1 MDPYR
6 FISRRS
12 LFNKSKVFFSRL
24 MFRPTV
30 YMTGEEA
37 AQLFYD
43 ETYFQRAGAAP
54 SWLQKTLFGEGGIQ
68 VVDDGEHKRRKQM
81 FMNMFSVERV
91 ERLTQIVSEVLEA
104 RRREWKKRPEVNLYF
119 EFQEALTDASCQW
132 AGIPLDPSNLDERA
146 SQLTL
151 LFDGAGSVGV
161 GHLEARRA
169 RSNLERWLGSLIEQT
184 RQDNTRSN
192 QDDALSIISFYR
204 DYQDKL
210 LDTRTASVEL
220 LNVIRPTVAV
230 SVYAVHSALALYLY
244 PDMKNRLRSES
255 DFLELFVHEIRRF
268 FPFFPSV
275 MAKVRRDFE
284 WNGFHFKQGWLAV
297 LDLHG
302 INHDPEIWDSP
313 FAFEPDRFRTQRVG
327 LYNFIPQGGG
337 ETLSSHRCAGE
348 VITVQVMKTIIR
360 FLVDQISYQVP
371 KQDLEIDWRRLPA
384 IPRSGFTIVD
394 IQDVVLNDHDGD
406 RSPSFS
412 VNQGQCPYTHHQ

>member
-1 MDPYR
+1 
-6 FISRRS
+6 
-12 LFNKSKVFFSRL
+12 

-68 VVDDGEHKRRKQM
+68 VVDDIEHKRRKQM
-81 FMNMFSVERV
+81 FMNIFSIEKIQGLS
-91 ERLTQIVSEVLEA
+91 RLVAEVLDK
-104 RRREWKKRPEVNLYF
+104 RSREWRKRPEVNLYF
-119 EFQEALTDASCQW
+119 EFQEALTDASCRW
-132 AGIPLDPSNLDERA
+132 AGIPLDPSELDERA

-169 RSNLERWLGSLIEQT
+169 RSNLERWLSSLIEQK
-184 RQDNTRSN
+184 RRDGAHSN
-192 QDDALSIISFYR
+192 QDDALSVISYYR

-210 LDTRTASVEL
+210 FDAKTAAVEL

-244 PDMKNRLRSES
+244 PEMKDRLRNES
-255 DFLELFVHEIRRF
+255 DFLDLFVNEVRRF

-275 MAKVRRDFE
+275 MAKVRKDFE
-284 WNGFHFKQGWLAV
+284 WNGFQFKQGWLAV

-313 FAFEPDRFRTQRVG
+313 FAFEPDRFRTHR
-327 LYNFIPQGGG
+327 LSPYNFTPQGGG
-337 ETLSSHRCAGE
+337 EILSTHRCAGE
-348 VITVQVMKTIIR
+348 IVTVQLMKTIIR
-360 FLVDQISYQVP
+360 FLFDQISYQVP

-384 IPRSGFTIVD
+384 IPQSGFNITDV
-394 IQDVVLNDHDGD
+394 QDAILNDHDEN
-406 RSPSFS
+406 RLR
-412 VNQGQCPYTHHQ
+412 NLKAEQMQCPYSHHQ